1 MYNKT
6 FQLENKRN
14 YKKIHR
20 LLESVMIDNGININ
34 LVSCKKANRITV
46 TGDSSRT
53 VYKALRTIGITPMEY
68 MELAVR

>member
-6 FQLENKRN
+6 FNLQSKRN
-14 YKKIHR
+14 YKRIHR
-20 LLESVMIDNGININ
+20 LLESVMVDNGIDIN
-34 LVSCKKANRITV
+34 LIGCKKANRITV

-53 VYKALRTIGITPMEY
+53 VYKALRTIGVTPMEY